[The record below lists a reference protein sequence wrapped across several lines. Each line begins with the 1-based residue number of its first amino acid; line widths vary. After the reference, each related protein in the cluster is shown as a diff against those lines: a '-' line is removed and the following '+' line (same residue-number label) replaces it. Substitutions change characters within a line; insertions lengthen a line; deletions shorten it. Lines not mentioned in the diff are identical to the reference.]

1 MLSAKFQQYSDHS
14 GWNDRSLAN
23 QYYTSLKE
31 FVKDKL
37 TRMDQLTTLSEIIKE
52 TIKINNCFLERS
64 LEKKGSY
71 NFGRRYN
78 NSRKKYKNLI
88 KLDTIYRK
96 P

>member
-1 MLSAKFQQYSDHS
+1 LDHS

-37 TRMDQLTTLSEIIKE
+37 TRINQPITLSEIIKK
-52 TIKINNCFLERS
+52 TIKIDNRFLERS
-64 LEKKGSY
+64 LEKKNSY
-71 NFGRRYN
+71 NFRKKYS
-78 NSRKKYKNLI
+78 NSRKKYRDPI
-88 KLDTIYRK
+88 ELDVIYRK

>member
-1 MLSAKFQQYSDHS
+1 LDHS

-37 TRMDQLTTLSEIIKE
+37 TRIDQPITLAEIIKE
-52 TIKINNCFLERS
+52 TIKINNRFLERS

-71 NFGRRYN
+71 NFRRKHST
-78 NSRKKYKNLI
+78 SRKKYRDLI
-88 KLDTIYRK
+88 ELDVIYRK